1 MRKHRLVDCNPRWW
15 RGCYLAFDCPEGHAD
30 CRHLIPFRP
39 PLEPD
44 VKPPPVAWG
53 RTGAEFEVLSLAPS
67 IQRRPTDHDPC
78 ALHIFIQGGQIVF
91 CADSR

>member
-44 VKPPPVAWG
+44 VKPPPVA
-53 RTGAEFEVLSLAPS
+53 
-67 IQRRPTDHDPC
+67 
-78 ALHIFIQGGQIVF
+78 
-91 CADSR
+91 